1 MTAPFDLAPLLAPG
15 TPPPAV
21 KWNGFPKYNFVGGH
35 NDAKNVPVQ
44 ALIDA
49 ATAVLKREGATLA
62 TYGLN
67 SGPLGYRPLR
77 EFLSGKL
84 KSHADIAC
92 SADEILIT
100 SGSLQGLDLV
110 NTLLLGKGDTI
121 LIEKETYGGALTR
134 LAKFGVN
141 IVGIPL
147 DNDGMRM
154 DALKAKL
161 AELKAKGITPKYIYT
176 IPTVQNPTGSIM
188 PEARR
193 QEMIALAREYGTMI
207 FEDECYSD
215 LVWSGKR
222 PRSIYSLAGGDGVIH
237 IGSFSKSIAPALRVG
252 YIVAKWEVLAR
263 ILALKQD
270 AGSGALEQMVLA
282 EFCTKHFHD
291 HVPRLS
297 KALSGKLQTLRE
309 ALAEQFG
316 TAAEFG
322 NPPGGIYLWVKL
334 PDNVDTVKLGQAA
347 LAAGVS
353 INPGPEWSVDK
364 DYAKCRLRL
373 CFANPEPETIKQGV
387 AALAEVCRREFGVP
401 LRSANIE
408 KRA

>member
-1 MTAPFDLAPLLAPG
+1 MTAPFDFAPLLAPG
-15 TPPPAV
+15 TPAPAA

-35 NDAKNVPVQ
+35 IDADTVPVD
-44 ALIDA
+44 ALVEA
-49 ATAVLKREGATLA
+49 ATTVLRREGPTLA

-84 KSHADIAC
+84 KVQAGMEVTPDDIM
-92 SADEILIT
+92 IT

-141 IVGIPL
+141 IVSVPL
-147 DNDGMRM
+147 DDHGMRM
-154 DALKAKL
+154 DALREIL
-161 AELKAKGITPKYIYT
+161 AGLKAKGVTPKYIYT
-176 IPTVQNPTGSIM
+176 IPTVQNPTGSILS
-188 PEARR
+188 EARR
-193 QEMIALAREYGTMI
+193 LELIAIAREYGVMI

-215 LVWSGKR
+215 LIWNAER
-222 PRSIYSLAGGDGVIH
+222 PKSIYALAGGEGVIF
-237 IGSFSKSIAPALRVG
+237 IGSFSKTIGPALRVG
-252 YIVAKWEVLAR
+252 YIVAKWGILAR
-263 ILALKQD
+263 ILGLKQD

-282 EFCTKHFHD
+282 EFCPKHFSS
-291 HVPRLS
+291 HVPKLNKVLS
-297 KALSGKLQTLRE
+297 HKLQVLRE

-316 TAAEFG
+316 TDAEFG
-322 NPPGGIYLWVKL
+322 DPPGGIYLWVKL

-353 INPGPEWSVDK
+353 LNPGPEWSTDK
-364 DYAKCRLRL
+364 EHARPRLRL
-373 CFANPEPETIKQGV
+373 CFANPKPETIRKGV
-387 AALAEVCRREFGVP
+387 EVLAEVCRREFGVP
-401 LRSANIE
+401 LRSANVE
-408 KRA
+408 KR

>member
-1 MTAPFDLAPLLAPG
+1 MTAPFDVAPLLAPG
-15 TPPPAV
+15 TPAPAA

-35 NDAKNVPVQ
+35 NDADNVPVE
-44 ALIDA
+44 ALIEA
-49 ATAVLKREGATLA
+49 ATNVLRREGPTLA

-77 EFLSGKL
+77 EFLSSKL
-84 KSHADIAC
+84 KGHAGIDC
-92 SADEILIT
+92 SPDEILIT
-100 SGSLQGLDLV
+100 SGSLQGLDLI
-110 NTLLLGKGDTI
+110 NTLLLGKGDTV
-121 LIEKETYGGALTR
+121 LIEKETYGGALSR

-141 IVGIPL
+141 IIGIPL

-161 AELKAKGITPKYIYT
+161 EELKARGVKSKYIYT

-193 QEMIALAREYGTMI
+193 KELIAIAREYGVMI

-215 LVWSGKR
+215 LIWNADR
-222 PRSIYSLAGGDGVIH
+222 PKSIYSLAGGDGVVFV
-237 IGSFSKSIAPALRVG
+237 GSFSKSIAPSLRVG
-252 YIVAKWEVLAR
+252 YIVARWEILAR
-263 ILALKQD
+263 ILGLKQD

-282 EFCTKHFHD
+282 EFCAKHFAN
-291 HVPRLS
+291 HVPKLNKVLS
-297 KALSGKLQTLRE
+297 HKLQVLRE

-322 NPPGGIYLWVKL
+322 DPPGGIYLWIKL
-334 PDNVDTVKLGQAA
+334 PDNVDTVKLGHAA

-353 INPGPEWSVDK
+353 LNPGPEWSTDK
-364 DYAKCRLRL
+364 EYARSRLRL
-373 CFANPEPETIKQGV
+373 CFANPDPETIKKGV
-387 AALAEVCRREFGVP
+387 EVLAEVCRREFGVP
-401 LRSANIE
+401 LRSANVD
-408 KRA
+408 KA

>member
-84 KSHADIAC
+84 KSHAGIAC

-141 IVGIPL
+141 IIGIPL

-161 AELKAKGITPKYIYT
+161 AELKAKGVTPKYIYT

-188 PEARR
+188 PESRR

-215 LVWSGKR
+215 LVWNGTR
-222 PRSIYSLAGGDGVIH
+222 PPSIHSLAGGEGVIFV
-237 IGSFSKSIAPALRVG
+237 GSFSKSIAPALRVG
-252 YIVAKWEVLAR
+252 YIVAKWEILAR
-263 ILALKQD
+263 ILGLKQD

-282 EFCTKHFHD
+282 EFCTKHVHD

-297 KALSGKLQTLRE
+297 KALSAKLQTLRE

-387 AALAEVCRREFGVP
+387 AALAEVCRREFGIP
-401 LRSANIE
+401 LRSANVE

>member
-35 NDAKNVPVQ
+35 NDARQVPVD
-44 ALIDA
+44 ALVEA
-49 ATAVLKREGATLA
+49 ATNVLRREGPTLA

-77 EFLSGKL
+77 EFLAGKL
-84 KSHADIAC
+84 KGHAGIEC
-92 SADEILIT
+92 SPDEILIT

-110 NTLLLGKGDTI
+110 NTLLLGKGDTV

-141 IVGIPL
+141 IIGIPL
-147 DNDGMRM
+147 DGEGMRM
-154 DALKAKL
+154 DALKQKL
-161 AELKAKGITPKYIYT
+161 EELKTKGIKPKYIYT

-188 PEARR
+188 GEARR
-193 QEMIALAREYGTMI
+193 GEMIALAREYGVMI

-222 PRSIYSLAGGDGVIH
+222 PKSIYALAKGEGVIFV
-237 IGSFSKSIAPALRVG
+237 GSFSKSIAPALRVG
-252 YIVAKWEVLAR
+252 YIVAKWEILAR
-263 ILALKQD
+263 ILGLKQD

-291 HVPRLS
+291 HVPKLNKVLS
-297 KALSGKLQTLRE
+297 HKLQTLRE

-322 NPPGGIYLWVKL
+322 DPPGGIYLWIKL

-353 INPGPEWSVDK
+353 INPGPEWSTDK
-364 DYAKCRLRL
+364 EFARCRLRL

-387 AALAEVCRREFGVP
+387 AVLAEVCRKEFGIP
-401 LRSANIE
+401 LRSANID
-408 KRA
+408 KR